1 MAPPIMN
8 AEKPSLSIALKT
20 LWGAAQMPFG
30 DACAEPFAH
39 PSFEELSR
47 RLQQLCDIGASG
59 LLHGPN
65 GVGKSY
71 LCGCFTEKLPEKR
84 YKILSLAH
92 SSLTGS
98 DLIRALCRQLGVE
111 PQMRRS
117 DNVDNIH
124 AAFAQLGGRWPLL
137 VLEEAQ
143 NLSAS
148 ALEEVRL
155 LTCARADT
163 RAPFSLLLVGDDS
176 LLPRLQMG
184 INRALISRLGFALAL
199 SRLEPAQSRDYVTAR
214 LGAVGVHANPF
225 EDQALELLIQAAG
238 GLPRAINHL
247 AQRAIEAAAACASA
261 TISARH
267 VQAAL
272 DRLPWLNSLAP

>member
-1 MAPPIMN
+1 MRSASVRFLPGLSSSIELPAVWMASPVSNCTGPN
-8 AEKPSLSIALKT
+8 LSSYLLDTTLAVALKT
-20 LWGAAQMPFG
+20 LWGASQMPFG
-30 DACAEPFAH
+30 EACAEPYRH
-39 PSFEELSR
+39 PSFEELTR

-59 LLHGPN
+59 LLHGAN

-84 YKILSLAH
+84 YKVLSLAH

-111 PQMRRS
+111 AQMRRS

-124 AAFAQLGGRWPLL
+124 AAFAQLGSRWPLL
-137 VLEEAQ
+137 MLEEAH

-155 LTCARADT
+155 LTCARTDT

-184 INRALISRLGFALAL
+184 INRPLVSRLGFALAL
-199 SRLEPAQSRDYVTAR
+199 GRLEPAQSRDYVGAR
-214 LGAVGVHANPF
+214 LRAVGVGWQKP
-225 EDQALELLIQAAG
+225 
-238 GLPRAINHL
+238 
-247 AQRAIEAAAACASA
+247 
-261 TISARH
+261 
-267 VQAAL
+267 
-272 DRLPWLNSLAP
+272 PWLAGADSVTERPSELGAWRV

>member
-1 MAPPIMN
+1 MN
-8 AEKPSLSIALKT
+8 AEKPSLAVALKT
-20 LWGAAQMPFG
+20 LWGASQMPFAE
-30 DACAEPFAH
+30 ACAEPYRH
-39 PSFEELSR
+39 PNFEELTH

-84 YKILSLAH
+84 YKILRLVH

-98 DLIRALCRQLGVE
+98 DLIRTLCRQLGVE

-117 DNVDNIH
+117 DNVDHIH
-124 AAFAQLGGRWPLL
+124 AAFAQLGSRWPLL
-137 VLEEAQ
+137 VVEEAQ

-155 LTCARADT
+155 LTCASPDT
-163 RAPFSLLLVGDDS
+163 RPPFSLLLIGDDS

-199 SRLEPAQSRDYVTAR
+199 RRLEPAQSRNYVAAR
-214 LGAVGVHANPF
+214 LQAVGVHANPF

-247 AQRAIEAAAACASA
+247 AQRAIEAAAAASTA
-261 TISARH
+261 AISPVH

-272 DRLPWLNSLAP
+272 DRLPWLNSLAA

>member
-1 MAPPIMN
+1 MN
-8 AEKPSLSIALKT
+8 AEKPSLAVTLKT
-20 LWGAAQMPFG
+20 LWGASQMPFAE
-30 DACAEPFAH
+30 ACAEPYRH
-39 PSFEELSR
+39 PNFEELTH

-84 YKILSLAH
+84 YKILWLVH
-92 SSLTGS
+92 SSLSGS
-98 DLIRALCRQLGVE
+98 DLIRTLCRQLGVE

-117 DNVDNIH
+117 DNVDHIH
-124 AAFAQLGGRWPLL
+124 AAFAQLGSRWPLL
-137 VLEEAQ
+137 VIEEAQ

-155 LTCARADT
+155 LTCAKPDT
-163 RAPFSLLLVGDDS
+163 RPPFSLLLIGDDS

-199 SRLEPAQSRDYVTAR
+199 RRLDPAQSRNYVAAR
-214 LGAVGVHANPF
+214 LQAVGVHANPF

-247 AQRAIEAAAACASA
+247 AQRAIEAAAAASTA
-261 TISARH
+261 AISAVH

-272 DRLPWLNSLAP
+272 DRLPWLNSLAA

>member
-1 MAPPIMN
+1 MN
-8 AEKPSLSIALKT
+8 AEKPSLSVALKT
-20 LWGAAQMPFG
+20 LWGAAEMPFG
-30 DACAEPFAH
+30 DACPEPYRY
-39 PSFEELSR
+39 PGFEELIR

-59 LLHGPN
+59 LLYGPN
-65 GVGKSY
+65 GIGKSY
-71 LCGCFTEKLPEKR
+71 LCGCFTQKLPEKR

-98 DLIRALCRQLGVE
+98 DLIRALCRQLGVQ

-117 DNVDNIH
+117 DNVANIH
-124 AAFAQLGGRWPLL
+124 AALGQLGSRWPLL

-143 NLSAS
+143 NFSAA

-155 LTCARADT
+155 LTCASTDT
-163 RAPFSLLLVGDDS
+163 RPPLSLLLIGEDS

-184 INRALISRLGFALAL
+184 INRALLSRLGFALAL
-199 SRLEPAQSRDYVTAR
+199 SQLDPAQSRDYVTAR
-214 LGAVGVHANPF
+214 LRVVGVHANPF
-225 EDQALELLIQAAG
+225 EDQALQLLIQAAN

-247 AQRAIEAAAACASA
+247 AQRAIEAAAATATP
-261 TISARH
+261 TISATH

-272 DRLPWLNSLAP
+272 DRLPWLGSSAP

>member
-1 MAPPIMN
+1 MN

-163 RAPFSLLLVGDDS
+163 RAPFSLLLVGDGS

-214 LGAVGVHANPF
+214 LRAVGVHANPF

-247 AQRAIEAAAACASA
+247 AQRAIEAAAACAMA
-261 TISARH
+261 TISATH

>member
-1 MAPPIMN
+1 MN
-8 AEKPSLSIALKT
+8 AEKPSLSIVLKT

-163 RAPFSLLLVGDDS
+163 RAPFSLLLVGDGS

-214 LGAVGVHANPF
+214 LRAVGVHANPF

-247 AQRAIEAAAACASA
+247 AQRAIEAAAACAMA
-261 TISARH
+261 TISATH

>member
-1 MAPPIMN
+1 MN
-8 AEKPSLSIALKT
+8 AERPSLAIALKT
-20 LWGAAQMPFG
+20 LWGASQMPFG
-30 DACAEPFAH
+30 EACAEPYRH

-59 LLHGPN
+59 LLYGPN

-117 DNVDNIH
+117 DNVAHIQ
-124 AAFAQLGGRWPLL
+124 AAFAQLGCRWPLL

-163 RAPFSLLLVGDDS
+163 QPPFSLLLIGDDS

-199 SRLEPAQSRDYVTAR
+199 SRLDPVQARDYVAAR
-214 LGAVGVHANPF
+214 LRAVGVHANPF
-225 EDQALELLIQAAG
+225 EDQALELLIQAGG

-247 AQRAIEAAAACASA
+247 AQRAIEAAAAATTA
-261 TISARH
+261 TISAPH

>member
-1 MAPPIMN
+1 
-8 AEKPSLSIALKT
+8 
-20 LWGAAQMPFG
+20 
-30 DACAEPFAH
+30 
-39 PSFEELSR
+39 
-47 RLQQLCDIGASG
+47 LQQLCDIGASG
-59 LLHGPN
+59 LLYGPN

-84 YKILSLAH
+84 YKVLWLAH
-92 SSLTGS
+92 SSLSGS
-98 DLIRALCRQLGVE
+98 DLLRTLCRQLGVE

-117 DNVDNIH
+117 DNVANLQ
-124 AAFAQLGGRWPLL
+124 AAFAQLGSRWPLL

-143 NLSAS
+143 NLSAA

-155 LTCARADT
+155 LTCARSDT
-163 RAPFSLLLVGDDS
+163 RPAFSLLLVGDDS
-176 LLPRLQMG
+176 LLPRLHLG

-199 SRLEPAQSRDYVTAR
+199 GRLEPGQARDYLTAR
-214 LGAVGVHANPF
+214 LRAVGVHANPF

-247 AQRAIEAAAACASA
+247 AQRAIEAAAAAGQASIG
-261 TISARH
+261 TTH

-272 DRLPWLNSLAP
+272 DRLPWLPSLRA

>member
-1 MAPPIMN
+1 VWVKLISA
-8 AEKPSLSIALKT
+8 AAL
-20 LWGAAQMPFG
+20 QRS
-30 DACAEPFAH
+30 C
-39 PSFEELSR
+39 
-47 RLQQLCDIGASG
+47 
-59 LLHGPN
+59 
-65 GVGKSY
+65 
-71 LCGCFTEKLPEKR
+71 PEKR
-84 YKILSLAH
+84 YKILSLVH
-92 SSLTGS
+92 SSLIGS
-98 DLIRALCRQLGVE
+98 DLIRALCRELGVE

-137 VLEEAQ
+137 MLEEAQ

-155 LTCARADT
+155 LTCARSDT

-199 SRLEPAQSRDYVTAR
+199 TRLEPAQSRDYVTSR
-214 LGAVGVHANPF
+214 LRAVGVHANPF
-225 EDQALELLIQAAG
+225 EDPALELLIQAAG

-247 AQRAIEAAAACASA
+247 AQRAIEAAAAAATA
-261 TISARH
+261 TISAVH
-267 VQAAL
+267 VQAAI
-272 DRLPWLNSLAP
+272 DRLPWLNSLAA